1 MAKVFGIISSTL
13 PTGITGQV
21 IGDASITGDIGDTKD
36 LVGNPSSTIADS
48 RTGTPN
54 IRKMT
59 VNFAFATGE
68 FDCVVM
74 SQTLQTIPDVE
85 HAILEITRVGKLC
98 IVSIPNFAYHRL
110 RKMLVEEGRAPKSGV
125 LHNEWYN
132 SPNIRFFTIL

>member
-1 MAKVFGIISSTL
+1 MAKVFGIVSSTL

-21 IGDASITGDIGDTKD
+21 IGDASITGDVGDTKD

-68 FDCVVM
+68 GADVA
-74 SQTLQTIPDVE
+74 SYTLLGSSATLLVTSEDTDAITLTGICTHWEVKAEKDNWWTGTITVE
-85 HAILEITRVGKLC
+85 KKGAD
-98 IVSIPNFAYHRL
+98 A
-110 RKMLVEEGRAPKSGV
+110 
-125 LHNEWYN
+125 
-132 SPNIRFFTIL
+132 